1 MTSAKPPSSRKGTI
15 TIRDVAH
22 DAGVSKT
29 SISRYLGGEL
39 NALSDRTRE
48 RIEQSIARLGYRP
61 SQMARGLK
69 AGRTRLIGMLVADVL
84 NPYSVAVLHGAEA
97 LCRARGYT
105 LVLCNTG
112 NDDAC
117 EKQSLQALRSYNV
130 EGLLVHT
137 LGAASPLLAE
147 IVAGGLPVVLVDRR
161 LPGIDVDLVGLDNAG
176 ATTQAARHLVEA
188 GFDDIAWVTES
199 VHGFSSREERRGAFL
214 SALAAEPAARGRVLE
229 LAHLDDAAALD
240 AALAAFAGDGGGR
253 RKALLAA
260 SGVVTLQLVLA
271 LRRLGLALPEP
282 MGLLGFDELPWADLA
297 GPGISTL
304 AQPTDAIG
312 HAAMSCLFE
321 RIGGDRQPP
330 REILFPG
337 RLIARGST
345 AI

>member
-1 MTSAKPPSSRKGTI
+1 MTTAKPPSSRTGKI
-15 TIRDVAH
+15 TIRDVAC

-39 NALSDRTRE
+39 SALSDRTRE

-61 SQMARGLK
+61 SQMARALK

-117 EKQSLQALRSYNV
+117 ENLSLQALRSYNV
-130 EGLLVHT
+130 EGLIVHT
-137 LGAASPLLAE
+137 LGTASPLLAE

-161 LPGIDVDLVGLDNAG
+161 LRGIEADLVGLDNAA
-176 ATTQAARHLVEA
+176 ATAVAARHLVQG
-188 GFDDIAWVTES
+188 GFSDIAWVSES
-199 VHGFSSREERRGAFL
+199 VQGVSSREDRHAAFL
-214 SALAAEPAARGRVLE
+214 SELAAQPAARGRVIELPHLE
-229 LAHLDDAAALD
+229 DNVALD
-240 AALAAFAGDGGGR
+240 TALRAFAGDGSGQ

-271 LRRLGLALPEP
+271 MRRLGLALPDDL
-282 MGLLGFDELPWADLA
+282 GLLGFDELPWASVA

-321 RIGGDRQPP
+321 RIAGDRQPP

-337 RLIARGST
+337 HLIARGST